1 MSNKKTKNI
10 DKSTINSTNSK
21 LIKSIE
27 NHIND
32 NVLLKLKFNY
42 HKQKY
47 KINELLNCIIIILKT
62 GISYRNINNIT
73 TINWYG
79 S

>member
-1 MSNKKTKNI
+1 MTHKKTKNMY
-10 DKSTINSTNSK
+10 KSRINSTYSK

-32 NVLLKLKFNY
+32 NVLLKLKFN
-42 HKQKY
+42 HHNQKY

-62 GISYRNINNIT
+62 GISYRNISNIT

>member
-10 DKSTINSTNSK
+10 DKSTINSTDST

-32 NVLLKLKFNY
+32 NVLLKLKFNH
-42 HKQKY
+42 HK
-47 KINELLNCIIIILKT
+47 
-62 GISYRNINNIT
+62 
-73 TINWYG
+73 
-79 S
+79 

>member
-10 DKSTINSTNSK
+10 DKSTINSTDSK

-32 NVLLKLKFNY
+32 NVLLKFN
-42 HKQKY
+42 HHNQKY

-62 GISYRNINNIT
+62 
-73 TINWYG
+73 
-79 S
+79 

>member
-1 MSNKKTKNI
+1 MLNKKTKNI
-10 DKSTINSTNSK
+10 DKSTINSTDSK

-32 NVLLKLKFNY
+32 NVLLKLKFN
-42 HKQKY
+42 HHNQKY

-62 GISYRNINNIT
+62 GIYYRNISNIT